1 MRRKK
6 KLIKQLDY
14 IKNSPERVQLEKA
27 LKTLKSQIP
36 LASPIFING
45 QPQTS
50 TTRTLSQPLPAE
62 HAKTFT
68 NYPIVNS
75 EQINTAIQS
84 ALDAKKEWANTPFV
98 DRVAIFMRAAELV
111 AGKYRYELIAAT
123 MLGQGKNVWQG
134 EIDAAAELA
143 DFFRLNCNLAGEILE
158 KQPDRGTAGMWTYV
172 LFLMFLH
179 VGDGQVLTLML
190 DEWIIDLW
198 KDSSTPSPRST
209 SQPLAETW

>member
-1 MRRKK
+1 M
-6 KLIKQLDY
+6 DY
-14 IKNSPERVQLEKA
+14 TKNSPERAQLEKA
-27 LKTLKSQIP
+27 LRNLKSQVP

-68 NYPIVNS
+68 HYPLVNS

-84 ALDAKKEWANTPFV
+84 ALDAKKEWENTPFV

-111 AGKYRYELIAAT
+111 SGKYRYELIAAT

-172 LFLMFLH
+172 LFLMCFFFFFF
-179 VGDGQVLTLML
+179 TC
-190 DEWIIDLW
+190 WA
-198 KDSSTPSPRST
+198 RC
-209 SQPLAETW
+209 